1 MLELPRQ
8 KSKTSVRDA
17 WKLKKWYNI
26 ISPETFGKIQI
37 GLTPAD
43 SEEKL
48 SKRTVEITL
57 FDITGNYS
65 HVNTKLKFQINSVS
79 EDNAYTIF
87 KGHELLRDYLRSLT
101 RRRSSKIAII
111 LNVTTK
117 DGAKIRVTSAV
128 FTQYRC
134 KTSQKQTIRK
144 IMKDIIE
151 SKGNQLTF
159 DEFVR
164 LAVFGEQDGSLAQEI
179 TKAAKKVCNVR
190 KVEIIKQKVI
200 ELPKNVASSHEAV
213 AA

>member
-8 KSKTSVRDA
+8 RSKTSVKDA

-26 ISPETFGKIQI
+26 ISPDAFGKVQI

-48 SKRTVEITL
+48 NKRTVEITL

-65 HVNTKLKFQINSVS
+65 HVNTKLKFQVNSIS
-79 EDNAYTIF
+79 EDNAYTVF

-134 KTSQKQTIRK
+134 KTSQKQTIRR

-151 SKGNQLTF
+151 SKGSQLTF

-164 LAVFGEQDGSLAQEI
+164 QAVFGDQDESLAQEI
-179 TKAAKKVCNVR
+179 TKAAKKVCNIR

-200 ELPKNVASSHEAV
+200 ELPKNIVNPQEATN
-213 AA
+213 

>member
-1 MLELPRQ
+1 MPRQ